1 MGIIKDYFK
10 EKKARKIILAT
21 YDDEM
26 IDEKIKIQGTSFDR
40 KRKLD
45 SKQMKKLQFDFA
57 EGMSVKD
64 LSIKYGVSEW
74 VIKYN
79 TDPEFKAHQLK
90 LREGKSKTHKNIMD
104 AENRVNYK
112 KYLVKAKKI
121 KVAGVI

>member
-10 EKKARKIILAT
+10 EKKARKIVLN
-21 YDDEM
+21 YDDETL
-26 IDEKIKIQGTSFDR
+26 DSKIKIQGTSFDR

-45 SKQMKKLQFDFA
+45 SKQMKKLQYDFT

-64 LSIKYGVSEW
+64 LSIKYDVSEW

>member
-57 EGMSVKD
+57 EGISVKD

-74 VIKYN
+74 IVKYN

-90 LREGKSKTHKNIMD
+90 LREGKSKTHKNIMGF
-104 AENRVNYK
+104 ENRVAYK
-112 KYLVKAKKI
+112 KSLVKEKKI
-121 KVAGVI
+121 KVAGIV

>member
-21 YDDEM
+21 YDDETL
-26 IDEKIKIQGTSFDR
+26 DSKIKIQGTSFDR

-45 SKQMKKLQFDFA
+45 SKQMKKLQHDFT

-64 LSIKYGVSEW
+64 LSIKYDVSEW
-74 VIKYN
+74 VIRYN

-90 LREGKSKTHKNIMD
+90 LRKGKSKAHVNIMD

>member
-10 EKKARKIILAT
+10 EKKARKIILTT

-26 IDEKIKIQGTSFDR
+26 IDSKIKIQGTSFDR

-45 SKQMKKLQFDFA
+45 SKQMKKLQYDFT

-64 LSIKYGVSEW
+64 LSIKYDVSEW

>member
-21 YDDEM
+21 YDDETL
-26 IDEKIKIQGTSFDR
+26 DSKIKIQGTSFDR